1 MNKSI
6 KTTQSTMTAAA
17 TAYKSLYDQLL
28 INTKAAVKK
37 QNAQTLKK
45 TLALLNYQR
54 LNAIKSKEADKLIQ
68 INKDIKKANKETE
81 DPQVEVDSILLEGLK
96 VTKETPKNIK
106 HIQDIAN
113 FLSYQRTYQELIE
126 RYNPGLTMTQEDK
139 VRRTANRVG
148 LDLPEDLK

>member
-1 MNKSI
+1 MS
-6 KTTQSTMTAAA
+6 STA
-17 TAYKSLYDQLL
+17 AYKSLYDQLL

-45 TLALLNYQR
+45 RLALLNYQR
-54 LNAIKSKEADKLIQ
+54 LTAIKSKDADKLIQ
-68 INKDIKKANKETE
+68 INNDIKKANLETE
-81 DPQVEVDSILLEGLK
+81 NPQVDVDPILVEGLK

-139 VRRTANRVG
+139 VRKTANRVG
-148 LDLPEDLK
+148 LDLPEELK

>member
-1 MNKSI
+1 MNKPL
-6 KTTQSTMTAAA
+6 KTTQSTMTAAG
-17 TAYKSLYDQLL
+17 TAYKTLYDQLL

-68 INKDIKKANKETE
+68 INKEIKKANKETE

>member
-6 KTTQSTMTAAA
+6 KTTQSTMTAAG
-17 TAYKSLYDQLL
+17 TAYKTLYDQLL

-68 INKDIKKANKETE
+68 INKEIKKANKETE

>member
-1 MNKSI
+1 
-6 KTTQSTMTAAA
+6 MTAAA